1 MKTTPASIAV
11 ACSSLALASSSC
23 QAFAPTFTSVSSTA
37 VRTTPLHA
45 ATTGESTTASSDS
58 PSGTS
63 SSPLDS
69 FDVHAGERLPWYEG
83 GYNTWKWSGRGG
95 EKGHYSINYLELGD
109 KSKPCLL
116 LIHGFGA
123 SAYHFRH
130 NIPELAKDYHVYA
143 FDLLGFGLSDKPLE
157 DYSAEVWR
165 DQALDFI
172 DEVIGKPTIV
182 AGNSLGGFTSLYA
195 TAHSGDDGREDLIKG
210 CVLLNAAGRFR
221 DPDAPAESSAEPN
234 ALIETVKE
242 WIQRAVIQASFL
254 YTKQPARIE
263 QVLRQVYPV
272 SDANV
277 DAELVESIRV
287 PSLDPNAAEV
297 FYRVITKNGSGPS
310 VYVDDLLA
318 KLGGGKPILLAW
330 GESDPWIRPQAADKI
345 QALYPQS
352 RRVSI
357 DAGHCPHDVS
367 LVKYI
372 PIFDTC
378 LTFIRYSF
386 AHLFAYISFS
396 RSLLPL

>member
-1 MKTTPASIAV
+1 MKTPTPIV
-11 ACSSLALASSSC
+11 ACSALALVASGPYMHC
-23 QAFAPTFTSVSSTA
+23 EAFAPSPAMSSLSTGTICTATSLPAS
-37 VRTTPLHA
+37 A
-45 ATTGESTTASSDS
+45 ATTTSESAE
-58 PSGTS
+58 PARPS

-69 FDVHAGERLPWYEG
+69 FDVHAGERLPWYEE
-83 GYNTWKWSGRGG
+83 GYSTWKWNGRNGD
-95 EKGHYSINYLELGD
+95 KGHSINYLELGD
-109 KSKPCLL
+109 PSKPSLL

-165 DQALDFI
+165 DQALDFTE
-172 DEVIGKPTIV
+172 EVIGKPTIV

-195 TAHSGDDGREDLIKG
+195 TAYSGSDGREDLIQG
-210 CVLLNAAGRFR
+210 CVLLNGAGRFR
-221 DPDAPAESSAEPN
+221 DPNAPAESADPN
-234 ALIETVKE
+234 PVVEKIKE

-263 QVLRQVYPV
+263 QVLKQVYPI

-277 DAELVESIRV
+277 DRELVESIRV

-318 KLGGGKPILLAW
+318 KLDDKPLLLAW

-357 DAGHCPHDVS
+357 DAGHCPHDEDPLAVN
-367 LVKYI
+367 KA
-372 PIFDTC
+372 
-378 LTFIRYSF
+378 IRDF
-386 AHLFAYISFS
+386 AKEIHGK
-396 RSLLPL
+396 

>member
-1 MKTTPASIAV
+1 MKTPTSVV
-11 ACSSLALASSSC
+11 ACGALALAASGGSGC
-23 QAFAPTFTSVSSTA
+23 QAFTGTPPPVMSPLSFGTARTATS
-37 VRTTPLHA
+37 LHA
-45 ATTGESTTASSDS
+45 DAAADAAASSAASTTSESAR
-58 PSGTS
+58 PP
-63 SSPLDS
+63 SPLDS
-69 FDVHAGERLPWYEG
+69 FDVHAGERLPWHEG
-83 GYNTWKWSGRGG
+83 GYSTWKWDGPNGERGG
-95 EKGHYSINYLELGD
+95 HSINYLELGD
-109 KSKPCLL
+109 PSKPSLL

-130 NIPELAKDYHVYA
+130 NIPELARDYHVYA

-172 DEVIGKPTIV
+172 EEVIGKPTIV

-195 TAHSGDDGREDLIKG
+195 TAYSGADGREDLIRG
-210 CVLLNAAGRFR
+210 CVLLNGAGRFR
-221 DPDAPAESSAEPN
+221 DPNAPPPSNDVNPVVEK
-234 ALIETVKE
+234 IKE

-263 QVLRQVYPV
+263 QVLKQVYPI
-272 SDANV
+272 SNANV

-318 KLGGGKPILLAW
+318 KLDDKPLLLAW

-357 DAGHCPHDVS
+357 DAGHCPHDEDPLAVN
-367 LVKYI
+367 KA
-372 PIFDTC
+372 
-378 LTFIRYSF
+378 IRDF
-386 AHLFAYISFS
+386 AQEIHGI
-396 RSLLPL
+396 